1 MRASV
6 RPESQWGT
14 NLFSSLIPHA
24 FLPGAA
30 LDHRKLGT
38 FLTFGLTNYLRLA
51 LTFPATRAHQEKSVF
66 PELPDKLIW
75 ALAVVATMAVMATR
89 GHADIAPMAALSSHV
104 SQQLAASTTTV
115 HGRYW

>member
-1 MRASV
+1 L
-6 RPESQWGT
+6 P
-14 NLFSSLIPHA
+14 LISHA
-24 FLPGAA
+24 FFLGAA
-30 LDHRKLGT
+30 RGRGKLGT
-38 FLTFGLTNYLRLA
+38 FLTFRLTNYLRLA
-51 LTFPATRAHQEKSVF
+51 LTFPATRAYQEKSVF

-104 SQQLAASTTTV
+104 SQQLTASTTTV